1 MHFRKTIRALLQ
13 ADAIDA
19 GIDADEHVVF
29 FPTAADLAPARP
41 APRWRIPVHG
51 WIYQPTEFTYLRR
64 AGLWL
69 IKQFISRQARQ
80 DSRGMAFL
88 RQRAGMFL
96 ADNERW
102 HRIFIRLGH
111 AVFQLN
117 RSTPNGHFR
126 GHLELSSDQLA
137 LPDSGATS
145 ASSAGAWVSFN
156 ALTRPAD
163 KRVFDGRALLLPP
176 EGLSVISD
184 IDDTIKVT
192 QVSQRRSM
200 LANTFLKEFASVP
213 EMAALYQRWALAG
226 AAFHYVSASPWHLY
240 PFLAEFLHGQGFP
253 EGTFHLRD
261 FRLMPSDLHRTLRPS
276 RGIKLRHSRALLERF
291 PKRRFLLVGDSGES
305 DPAIYAQLFREFP
318 RQIEKI
324 CIRNV
329 TGDPP
334 DSARWTKIFRLVSPS
349 HWQIFTDPEEL
360 LYGGRWRR
368 P

>member
-1 MHFRKTIRALLQ
+1 MHFRKTIRALFQ
-13 ADAIDA
+13 AHPADA

-41 APRWRIPVHG
+41 APLWRIPVHG

-69 IKQFISRQARQ
+69 IQQFISRQTRR
-80 DSRGMAFL
+80 DSRGMAYL
-88 RQRAGMFL
+88 RARAGIFL

-102 HRIFIRLGH
+102 HRVFIRLGQDI
-111 AVFQLN
+111 FQLK
-117 RSTPNGHFR
+117 RSSPNGHFL
-126 GHLELSSDQLA
+126 GHLELGSDQLV
-137 LPDSGATS
+137 LPEANATGAP
-145 ASSAGAWVSFN
+145 SAGAWVSFS
-156 ALTRPAD
+156 ALTRPGD
-163 KRVFDGRALLLPP
+163 KRVFDGHTLLLPP

-192 QVSQRRSM
+192 QVNQRRSM

-213 EMAALYQRWALAG
+213 EMVALYQRWARAG

-240 PFLAEFLHGQGFP
+240 PFLAEFLRGQGFP
-253 EGTFHLRD
+253 DGTFHLRD

-276 RGIKLRHSRALLERF
+276 RGIKLRHARALLERF
-291 PKRRFLLVGDSGES
+291 PRRRFILVGDSGES
-305 DPAIYAQLFREFP
+305 DPQIYAQLFRDFP

-329 TGDPP
+329 TGDSPI
-334 DSARWTKIFRLVSPS
+334 SSRWTKTFRLIPPTR
-349 HWQIFTDPEEL
+349 WQVFTHPDEL
-360 LYGGRWRR
+360 Q
-368 P
+368 